1 MPHMIMPHIL
11 CHISWLD
18 RENPKDIHLT
28 IFLVRELIR
37 NNMRPK
43 PKLYYTHLG
52 KSHYTYGERA
62 FYCPACDQQFQSIDE
77 YHKHVA
83 QVCRKGTL

>member
-1 MPHMIMPHIL
+1 M
-11 CHISWLD
+11 
-18 RENPKDIHLT
+18 
-28 IFLVRELIR
+28 LV
-37 NNMRPK
+37 K

-62 FYCPACDQQFQSIDE
+62 FYCPACDKQFESIDE

-83 QVCRKGTL
+83 QVCHTVALRSIAYSLAPPLKMQSGSKRYILETMG

>member
-1 MPHMIMPHIL
+1 MP
-11 CHISWLD
+11 
-18 RENPKDIHLT
+18 
-28 IFLVRELIR
+28 V
-37 NNMRPK
+37 K

-62 FYCPACDQQFQSIDE
+62 FYCPACDKQFESIDE

-83 QVCRKGTL
+83 QVITGHVMAARY

>member
-1 MPHMIMPHIL
+1 
-11 CHISWLD
+11 
-18 RENPKDIHLT
+18 
-28 IFLVRELIR
+28 
-37 NNMRPK
+37 MRPK

-62 FYCPACDQQFQSIDE
+62 FYCPACDLQFESIDE

-83 QVCRKGTL
+83 QVYYHTGAVWSKLLYSATL